1 MPERST
7 IALPVGRE
15 KNLQAGKHLQAGVQ
29 SENDQPFLKIEL

>member
-1 MPERST
+1 MTERST

-15 KNLQAGKHLQAGVQ
+15 KHLQAGVQ